1 MKRARI
7 ITGLVLAAAAG
18 TGGLAGWATAA
29 PGIPRS
35 SSGAATGAPSGPTP
49 DGGAPAPTGAR
60 HPVVPPSPLIFP
72 AQQIPLRF
80 DHARHLK
87 LGARCET
94 CHLSA
99 ATSTSASDNLIPAEA
114 ACRSCHEIDRTQ
126 PAKAVP
132 AGSPAARCD
141 ACHVA
146 ENGEGWMP
154 KAGTAGPAAQAA
166 PPRVRLTNPNLKFN
180 HGLHVGRGMGCAL
193 CHAAVE
199 MEGLATRA
207 DLPKMALCLGCH
219 DGKQTTSRCGACH
232 LTEPDGRLRTNL
244 ASAATAAVGLL
255 EGTGKL
261 VPSGVLRGFDAHG
274 PTFARDHAQVGREE
288 GYCLSCH
295 KRSEC
300 VDCHGGTVRP
310 FDIHP
315 SDYVSLHG
323 SDARR
328 NTPDCS
334 SCHRAQSFCIGCH
347 QRAGVAA
354 DPSGG
359 VPGTQPRN
367 PFGTGTGLKSFH
379 PPGWVNEGGAGQSGH
394 AQQARRNLRT
404 CVSCHREETCLAC
417 HSTDPTRGMAVSP
430 HGPGFAGTARCRSLS
445 NKNRRAC
452 VKCHALGAAEIDC
465 EMP

>member
-1 MKRARI
+1 MKSARV
-7 ITGLVLAAAAG
+7 ITGFVLAAAAA

-29 PGIPRS
+29 PPGRASPVS
-35 SSGAATGAPSGPTP
+35 AGTAP
-49 DGGAPAPTGAR
+49 DGGAAALVPLAAR
-60 HPVVPPSPLIFP
+60 HPAVPPSPLIFP

-87 LGARCET
+87 LGATCDT
-94 CHLSA
+94 CHVTA
-99 ATSTSASDNLIPAEA
+99 ATSTSASDNLIPTEA

-126 PAKAVP
+126 PEKAVP
-132 AGSPAARCD
+132 VGSPAARCD
-141 ACHVA
+141 ACHV
-146 ENGEGWMP
+146 GEGGAGWMP
-154 KAGTAGPAAQAA
+154 KGARAE

-180 HGLHVGRGMGCAL
+180 HRLHVSRGVGCAL

-219 DGKQTTSRCGACH
+219 DGKQSTGRCGACH

-244 ASAATAAVGLL
+244 ASAATAAVGLAA
-255 EGTGKL
+255 GMGKL

-274 PTFARDHAQVGREE
+274 VTFARDHAQAGREE

-334 SCHRAQSFCIGCH
+334 SCHRAQSFCVGCH
-347 QRAGVAA
+347 QRSGVAA
-354 DPSGG
+354 DPTGG
-359 VPGTQPRN
+359 LPGTPARN

-394 AQQARRNLRT
+394 AQQARRNIRT
-404 CVSCHREETCLAC
+404 CVSCHREETCLSC
-417 HSTDPTRGMAVSP
+417 HSTDPTRGIAVSP
-430 HGPGFAGTARCRSLS
+430 HGPGFAATARCRALS
-445 NKNRRAC
+445 TRNRRAC
-452 VKCHALGAAEIDC
+452 LKCHALGAAEIDC